1 MNSLPEAAAI
11 PSVPAVPGE
20 PVARGQAE
28 HRPELID
35 CFERQRGAYLAHP
48 MPSHAERVSDLRAL
62 HRLLVENRDAL
73 VEAVNLDFGNRSR
86 FETLFAECFL
96 NQEGILDAIRHLK
109 KWMKPQRRR
118 VDVTQ
123 YPLARA
129 RIIPQPVGVVGVV
142 VPWNF
147 PISMAFSPLTGI
159 LAAGNRAMVKMS
171 ENSPRLARLLTELS
185 PKYLPEDKLRF
196 FADEGQGPAFTS
208 IPFDH
213 LFFTGSPQ
221 TGKAVMASAA
231 RNLTP
236 VTLELGGKSPA
247 VVCPDY
253 PLRTA
258 VARIM
263 WVKLFNA
270 GQICTNVDYL
280 FLPEE
285 RVQEFVRL
293 ARQLAGERY
302 PDMNSNDYTSIIDE
316 RSYRRLETTLED
328 ARAKGAQLINLL
340 EGQRPDPA
348 LRKFPP
354 HIILNPTDDME
365 VLQREIFGPLLP
377 IRTYRSREEVAEYI
391 TARPRPLALY
401 VYSNDKGLQDWY
413 ITHVM
418 SGGVTIND
426 GLIHAGLHSL
436 PFGGIGNSGMGHYHG
451 IEGFNTFSKMRP
463 VFYQG
468 PIRLLNWLMPPYG
481 KRAFMLI
488 KLMLRLKS

>member
-1 MNSLPEAAAI
+1 MRMNSI
-11 PSVPAVPGE
+11 P
-20 PVARGQAE
+20 AE
-28 HRPELID
+28 LTE

-48 MPSHAERVSDLRAL
+48 APTHAERVSDLRAL

-73 VEAVNLDFGNRSR
+73 AEAISRDFGNRSR

-96 NQEGILDAIRHLK
+96 NQEGILDAIKQLK
-109 KWMKPQRRR
+109 KWMKPQKRR
-118 VDVTQ
+118 VDFTQ

-129 RIIPQPVGVVGVV
+129 RLIPQPVGVVGVV

-147 PISMAFSPLTGI
+147 PLSMAFAPLTGI

-171 ENSPRLARLLTELS
+171 ENSHHLARLLIEIS
-185 PKYLPEDKLRF
+185 PKYLPEDKLQF
-196 FADEGQGPAFTS
+196 FADEAQGPAFTS

-221 TGKAVMASAA
+221 TGKAVMANAA

-253 PLRTA
+253 PIRTA
-258 VARIM
+258 VERIL

-270 GQICTNVDYL
+270 GQVCTSVDYL

-285 RVQEFVRL
+285 KVDEFVRL
-293 ARQLAGERY
+293 ARQLAGQRY
-302 PDMNSNDYTSIIDE
+302 PDIHGSDYTSIIDE
-316 RSYRRLETTLED
+316 RSYRRLEAALDD
-328 ARAKGAQLINLL
+328 ARAKGARVINLV
-340 EGQRPDPA
+340 EGQQADPA
-348 LRKFPP
+348 ARKMPP
-354 HIILNPTDDME
+354 HIVLNPTDDME
-365 VLQREIFGPLLP
+365 ILQREIFGPLLP
-377 IRTYRSREEVAEYI
+377 IRTYRTREEVAEYV

-401 VYSNDKGLQDWY
+401 VYSNDKSLQEWY

-451 IEGFNTFSKMRP
+451 VEGFMTFSKLRP

-468 PIRLLNWLMPPYG
+468 PIRPMNWLMPPYG
-481 KRAFMLI
+481 KRAYQLLN
-488 KLMLRLKS
+488 LMLRLKS

>member
-1 MNSLPEAAAI
+1 MNRLLTAA
-11 PSVPAVPGE
+11 
-20 PVARGQAE
+20 
-28 HRPELID
+28 PELADELADRRAAEPDAALIE

-48 MPSHAERVSDLRAL
+48 MPTHAERVSDLRAL

-73 VEAVNLDFGNRSR
+73 VEAVHRDFGNRSR

-96 NQEGILDAIRHLK
+96 NQEGILDSIKRLK
-109 KWMKPQRRR
+109 AWMKPQKRRL
-118 VDVTQ
+118 DFSQ

-129 RIIPQPVGVVGVV
+129 RVIPQPVGVVGVV

-147 PISMAFSPLTGI
+147 PLSMAFAPLTGI
-159 LAAGNRAMVKMS
+159 VAAGNRAMVKMS
-171 ENSPRLARLLTELS
+171 ENSNHLARLLIEIS

-221 TGKAVMASAA
+221 TGKAVMANAA

-247 VVCPDY
+247 VVAPDY
-253 PLRTA
+253 PIRTA
-258 VARIM
+258 VERIM

-270 GQICTNVDYL
+270 GQVCTNVDYL
-280 FLPEE
+280 FLPEHE
-285 RVQEFVRL
+285 VDEFVRL
-293 ARQLAGERY
+293 AQELAGRRY
-302 PDMNSNDYTSIIDE
+302 PDINANDYTSIIDE
-316 RSYRRLETTLED
+316 RSYRRLEATLED
-328 ARAKGAQLINLL
+328 ARNKGARVINLL
-340 EGQRPDPA
+340 EDQQPDRA
-348 LRKFPP
+348 LRKMAP
-354 HIILNPTDDME
+354 HIVLNPTDDME
-365 VLQREIFGPLLP
+365 ILQREIFGPLLP
-377 IRTYRSREEVAEYI
+377 IRTYKSRDEVAEYV

-401 VYSNDKGLQDWY
+401 VYSNDKSLQDWY

-451 IEGFNTFSKMRP
+451 IEGFTTFSKMRP

-468 PIRLLNWLMPPYG
+468 PIRPMNWLMPPYG
-481 KRAFMLI
+481 KRAYQLLN
-488 KLMLRLKS
+488 LMLRLKS

>member
-1 MNSLPEAAAI
+1 MTALPSTAAGANDA
-11 PSVPAVPGE
+11 SFSA
-20 PVARGQAE
+20 

-35 CFERQRGAYLAHP
+35 CFERQRSAYLAHP
-48 MPSHAERVSDLRAL
+48 MPNHAERVADLRAL
-62 HRLLVENRDAL
+62 LRLLIENREAL
-73 VEAVNLDFGNRSR
+73 VEAVSRDFGNRSR

-118 VDVTQ
+118 VDFTQ

-129 RIIPQPVGVVGVV
+129 RVIPQPVGVVGVV

-147 PISMAFSPLTGI
+147 PLSMAVAPLTGI
-159 LAAGNRAMVKMS
+159 IAAGNRAMVKMS
-171 ENSPRLARLLTELS
+171 ENSHHLARLLIEIS
-185 PKYLPEDKLRF
+185 PKYLPEDKLKF
-196 FADEGQGPAFTS
+196 FADDGQGPAFTS
-208 IPFDH
+208 MPFDH

-221 TGKAVMASAA
+221 TGKAVMANAA

-253 PLRTA
+253 PIQTA
-258 VARIM
+258 VERIM

-270 GQICTNVDYL
+270 GQVCTNVDYL

-285 RVQEFVRL
+285 KVDEFVRL
-293 ARQLAGERY
+293 ARQVAGERY
-302 PDMNSNDYTSIIDE
+302 PDINDSDYTSIIDE

-328 ARAKGAQLINLL
+328 ARAKGARVINLL
-340 EGQRPDPA
+340 EDQQPDPA
-348 LRKFPP
+348 LRKLAP
-354 HIILNPTDDME
+354 HIVLNPTDDME
-365 VLQREIFGPLLP
+365 ILQREIFGPLLP
-377 IRTYRSREEVAEYI
+377 IRTYRNREEVAEYV

-401 VYSNDKGLQDWY
+401 VYSNDKALQDWY

-426 GLIHAGLHSL
+426 GLLHAGLHSL

-468 PIRLLNWLMPPYG
+468 PIRPLNWLMPPYG
-481 KRAFMLI
+481 KRTFRLLS
-488 KLMLRLKS
+488 LMFWLKS